1 MFWCLRHYISYL
13 YLNPCTIRN
22 VSLSMLII
30 FFLSILTDNQRM
42 KLDFLLKLLS
52 LSLCVSSHL
61 RRRILCFDLDYF
73 FFFIFKKFFTVF
85 FLSVIFTETKFIT
98 VIYVF
103 KYSVSFLDWILNIT
117 FKKLGKIA
125 QMVTVKKWEKEN
137 PISPEFLPVLN
148 LYVNLNWC
156 GCLYILW

>member
-1 MFWCLRHYISYL
+1 MVLSL
-13 YLNPCTIRN
+13 YY
-22 VSLSMLII
+22 
-30 FFLSILTDNQRM
+30 FFTDFFV
-42 KLDFLLKLLS
+42 DFLTVFAFLAIAFLVVDFL
-52 LSLCVSSHL
+52 VVT
-61 RRRILCFDLDYF
+61 
-73 FFFIFKKFFTVF
+73 FFTVF

-125 QMVTVKKWEKEN
+125 QRVTVKKWEKEN
-137 PISPEFLPVLN
+137 PISPEFLPVLY

>member
-13 YLNPCTIRN
+13 HLNPCTIQN

-73 FFFIFKKFFTVF
+73 FFFIFKNFFTVF

-98 VIYVF
+98 VIYVLSIQSASWTG
-103 KYSVSFLDWILNIT
+103 YWILHLRSWARLHRWWLWKNE
-117 FKKLGKIA
+117 KKK
-125 QMVTVKKWEKEN
+125 T
-137 PISPEFLPVLN
+137 PSPQSFSQF
-148 LYVNLNWC
+148 
-156 GCLYILW
+156 